1 MDPLTLLAAANAAV
15 VAVKKGCELY
25 REIKGA
31 AGEVKEVLD
40 DLKSQFQ
47 KIPNPTNEQKAKYND
62 EVRRAQEAAKADP
75 NDTIGQIGDQLGAF
89 FDAYDAIEQQFWQ
102 EETAA
107 TQVYKGEESLSR
119 RALKRVLI
127 RTRLEQM
134 QTEIREMMVYRTP
147 PELKDLWTRFEK
159 MRERIVIEQAEAK
172 AQELKQLQIVAARRR
187 RMVEKMRE
195 YAAWAGAVAFVIV
208 WMISVLLLVRTS
220 HTYRSLY

>member
-62 EVRRAQEAAKADP
+62 EVRRVQEVAKADP

>member
-47 KIPNPTNEQKAKYND
+47 KIPNPTNEQKAKYNE
-62 EVRRAQEAAKADP
+62 EVRRVQEVAKADP